1 MQWKLLTIIL
11 ALGSYTATSAAKA
24 AYFLSE
30 EKVVMTEKGTLR
42 YDQLSNGQK
51 SALFEQFVRDNKRE
65 VLLPLLITTFL
76 CLDLYLDLH
85 FDLSILLRT
94 FRQTKESP

>member
-11 ALGSYTATSAAKA
+11 ALGSYNATSAAKA

-42 YDQLSNGQK
+42 YAQLSNGQK

-65 VLLPLLITTFL
+65 VLILITTLL
-76 CLDLYLDLH
+76 CLDLSL
-85 FDLSILLRT
+85 
-94 FRQTKESP
+94 P

>member
-1 MQWKLLTIIL
+1 M
-11 ALGSYTATSAAKA
+11 
-24 AYFLSE
+24 
-30 EKVVMTEKGTLR
+30 MTEKGTLR